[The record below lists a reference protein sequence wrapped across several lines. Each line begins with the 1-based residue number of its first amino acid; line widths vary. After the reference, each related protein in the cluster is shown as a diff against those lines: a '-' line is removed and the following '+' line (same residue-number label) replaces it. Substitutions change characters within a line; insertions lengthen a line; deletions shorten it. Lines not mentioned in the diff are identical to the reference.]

1 MAAVTIQTG
10 ALGIKKKVLV
20 TNIRG
25 LHARAAAKVV
35 KLSEQFQCDITVTHG
50 DQSASGK
57 SMLDLLMLAAT
68 PGSEIEIE
76 AHGTDAAQAVD
87 ALAALVTRKFDEE

>member
-35 KLSEQFQCDITVTHG
+35 KLSEQFQCDITVRHG

-76 AHGTDAAQAVD
+76 AHGADAVNAVD

>member
-10 ALGIKKKVLV
+10 AIGVKKKAMV
-20 TNIRG
+20 TNARG
-25 LHARAAAKVV
+25 LHARAAAKFV
-35 KLSEQFQCDITVTHG
+35 KLAEQFSCEIKVQHG

-68 PGSEIEIE
+68 PGTEIEIE
-76 AHGTDAAQAVD
+76 AQGDDAEKAVD